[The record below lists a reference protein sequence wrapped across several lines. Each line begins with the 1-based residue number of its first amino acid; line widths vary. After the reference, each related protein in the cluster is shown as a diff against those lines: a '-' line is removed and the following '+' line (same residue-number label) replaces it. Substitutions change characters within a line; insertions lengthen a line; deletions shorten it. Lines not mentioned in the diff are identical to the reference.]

1 MRVVKPPSPY
11 EQQHRALPDDRKW
24 CLPGGRF
31 VEDVLFTWAVSRGE
45 NLKVPRESYAHS
57 YILDV
62 DDPVIKSLFTTEEWD
77 TIVSLVLPLPMVDV
91 SLALYMH
98 KFADVK
104 TTTDLRHRLIAT
116 PYIPPGE
123 VYSSDK
129 HGHQAWFHLVLS
141 SLTVLYE
148 FDHMSRT
155 DYLEAWFQMNIWGPI
170 FDRCFQHIP
179 KMSIIR
185 SESQSPANS
194 DRKNLGDADRKPI
207 GKRYDGLV
215 VHDKIEYGAVEDGR
229 QFQGD
234 KSKRWTSGE
243 KSKKWISDS
252 LKLVKLLHDQM
263 RGLEGKVKHDKE
275 ALAGFQCVGFLTAGL
290 NCQSLYLQYGKG
302 NICVL
307 KRSEI
312 LEVPTNIS
320 PLSSLIAVLVLVW
333 AMREVVRNSVANLEA
348 FLGNTEVQF
357 RAAVDQTA
365 HILAILP
372 TCFDTDTEI

>member
-98 KFADVK
+98 KFADVGANIPRDGISILIFQVK

-141 SLTVLYE
+141 SLFVYTPP
-148 FDHMSRT
+148 S
-155 DYLEAWFQMNIWGPI
+155 
-170 FDRCFQHIP
+170 
-179 KMSIIR
+179 
-185 SESQSPANS
+185 
-194 DRKNLGDADRKPI
+194 
-207 GKRYDGLV
+207 
-215 VHDKIEYGAVEDGR
+215 
-229 QFQGD
+229 
-234 KSKRWTSGE
+234 
-243 KSKKWISDS
+243 
-252 LKLVKLLHDQM
+252 
-263 RGLEGKVKHDKE
+263 
-275 ALAGFQCVGFLTAGL
+275 
-290 NCQSLYLQYGKG
+290 
-302 NICVL
+302 
-307 KRSEI
+307 
-312 LEVPTNIS
+312 
-320 PLSSLIAVLVLVW
+320 
-333 AMREVVRNSVANLEA
+333 
-348 FLGNTEVQF
+348 
-357 RAAVDQTA
+357 
-365 HILAILP
+365 
-372 TCFDTDTEI
+372 